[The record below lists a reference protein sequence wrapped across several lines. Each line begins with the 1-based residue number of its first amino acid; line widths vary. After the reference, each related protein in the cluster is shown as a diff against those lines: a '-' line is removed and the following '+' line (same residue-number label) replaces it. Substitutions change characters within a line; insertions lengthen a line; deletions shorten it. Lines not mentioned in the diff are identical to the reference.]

1 MPDSGIFPRQ
11 VINMVKYLKL
21 WWLFTINSFQVQ
33 LNIRWAFILFILAKI
48 LRFAT
53 FIFFLVILVRSTK
66 VLAGY
71 NLDQVI
77 LFFFS
82 FNLLD
87 IISQLLLREV
97 YRFRAVIISG
107 NFDYYLCKPINPLFR
122 SLFTGAD
129 LFDFITLVPLLISI
143 VYYIDKLQLSNIP
156 ALVSYFFMLFVG
168 FIIALSFHILVLVL
182 GILTTE
188 VDNAIF
194 VYRDLVGMGRVPVD
208 IYIEPIRGLL
218 TFIIPVG
225 IMMTFPVKALMG
237 LLSTQFILYSAVFT
251 SFLFYFSLKAWHY
264 SLKRYSSASS

>member
-11 VINMVKYLKL
+11 AINMIRYLKL
-21 WWLFTINSFQVQ
+21 WWLYTINSFQIQ
-33 LNIRWAFILFILAKI
+33 LNIRWAFILFILAKL
-48 LRFAT
+48 LRFT
-53 FIFFLVILVRSTK
+53 VFIFFLVILVKSTK

-77 LFFFS
+77 LFFLS

-97 YRFRAVIISG
+97 YRFRSVIISG
-107 NFDYYLCKPINPLFR
+107 NFDFYLLKPLNPLFR

-129 LFDFITLVPLLISI
+129 LFDFITLIPLLFAIF
-143 VYYIDKLQLSNIP
+143 YYIERLQLLTASN
-156 ALVSYFFMLFVG
+156 LLGYFFMLAAG
-168 FIIALSFHILVLVL
+168 FLIALSFHILVLVL

-208 IYIEPIRGLL
+208 IYMEPIRGLI
-218 TFIIPVG
+218 TFVIPVG
-225 IMMTFPVKALMG
+225 MMMAFPAKALMG
-237 LLSTQFILYSAVFT
+237 LLSLPVMIYAVLF
-251 SFLFYFSLKAWHY
+251 SLALFYFSLQVWQHA
-264 SLKRYSSASS
+264 LKDYSSASS

>member
-1 MPDSGIFPRQ
+1 
-11 VINMVKYLKL
+11 MVKYLKL

-48 LRFAT
+48 LRFAI

-77 LFFFS
+77 LFFLS

-143 VYYIDKLQLSNIP
+143 IYYVDKLQLLNIP
-156 ALVSYFFMLFVG
+156 ALANYLLMLFVG

-194 VYRDLVGMGRVPVD
+194 VYRDLVGMSRVPVD
-208 IYIEPIRGLL
+208 IYMEPIRGLL

-225 IMMTFPVKALMG
+225 IMMTFPAKALMG
-237 LLSTQFILYSAVFT
+237 LLSLPLIVYTILFAFI
-251 SFLFYFSLKAWHY
+251 LFYFSLQAWY
-264 SLKRYSSASS
+264 FALKNYSSASS